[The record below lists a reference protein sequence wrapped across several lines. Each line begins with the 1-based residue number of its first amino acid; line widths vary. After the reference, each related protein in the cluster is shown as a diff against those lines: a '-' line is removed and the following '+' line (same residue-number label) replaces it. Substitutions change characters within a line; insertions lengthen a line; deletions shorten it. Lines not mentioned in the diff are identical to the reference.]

1 MDSFHGLCDMHLLF
15 SSLFCFSSSFSVLVF
30 FTLVFVYLD
39 VACLEWLLSFFDCM
53 LNPFISR
60 LLMYLSMIVNEI
72 QVYMEYVVFD

>member
-1 MDSFHGLCDMHLLF
+1 M
-15 SSLFCFSSSFSVLVF
+15 LVF